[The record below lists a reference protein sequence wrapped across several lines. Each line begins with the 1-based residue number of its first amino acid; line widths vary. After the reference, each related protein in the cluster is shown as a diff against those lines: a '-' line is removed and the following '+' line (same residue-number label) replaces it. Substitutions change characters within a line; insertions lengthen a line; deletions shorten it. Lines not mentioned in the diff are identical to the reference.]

1 MLYVHGIY
9 NEYGY
14 RCLRLVRKTKDE
26 LMKKIVRIGMMRK
39 EDWLIKKSTN
49 TAQGVNVIATDEKD
63 ASL

>member
-1 MLYVHGIY
+1 M
-9 NEYGY
+9 
-14 RCLRLVRKTKDE
+14 RKTKDE
-26 LMKKIVRIGMMRK
+26 LMKKIVRIGMMIK